1 MKDSRIGESLWS
13 IWEGDG
19 LPTSLSDSEVIYYT
33 HEHVDLENEIVRR
46 ALASSIQRDGI
57 SLSLGQSFRMIEQS
71 AVTLAASTTFPDARI
86 PTYCDSEGS
95 TPFGDFVG
103 SEDLVL
109 TTFVEVPYVD

>member
-13 IWEGDG
+13 IWEGEG
-19 LPTSLSDSEVIYYT
+19 LPTSLSDSEVIYFT
-33 HEHVDLENEIVRR
+33 HEHVDIDNEVVKR

-71 AVTLAASTTFPDARI
+71 AVTLGASTTFPDARV
-86 PTYCDSEGS
+86 PTYCDTQGE
-95 TPFGDFVG
+95 TPYGDIVE
-103 SEDLVL
+103 SEDVVP

>member
-13 IWEGDG
+13 VWEGEG
-19 LPTSLSDSEVIYYT
+19 LPITLSEAEVIYYT
-33 HEHVDLENEIVRR
+33 HEHVDIENEVVRR

-71 AVTLAASTTFPDARI
+71 VVTLGASTTFPSARI
-86 PTYCDSEGS
+86 PTYCYENGE
-95 TPFGDFVG
+95 TLYGDMV
-103 SEDLVL
+103 EPEELVP

>member
-13 IWEGDG
+13 IWEGEG
-19 LPTSLSDSEVIYYT
+19 LPISLSDSEVIYYT
-33 HEHVDLENEIVRR
+33 HDHVDIDHEVVKR

-71 AVTLAASTTFPDARI
+71 VVTLGASTTFPDARI
-86 PTYCDSEGS
+86 PTYCDKEGS
-95 TPFGDFVG
+95 TPYG
-103 SEDLVL
+103 DLVEPDEVIP